1 MTALPHSAQ
10 APRHSDRPWEHPQ
23 SLNADQC
30 LHLTG
35 LTAKMVLEYCQKVLF
50 PPRWFPPRRKSTVH
64 PTTWGMKAP
73 FLNLGQFWRASPASE
88 YLQGSVQASVGADLS
103 WTLPYV
109 WSHSPLLESTTY
121 TQISISACFPVHHSP
136 GTQANTTLLAV
147 PGRTSLLF
155 RPRLLLEPA
164 AAHRSWKS
172 SQSWGEAM
180 LLLIPGRWSA
190 HNSQSQAG
198 HTRVTSVAELLLGC
212 GATTPLGSFF
222 SCSFAPINPKVP

>member
-1 MTALPHSAQ
+1 MTALPHSVQ
-10 APRHSDRPWEHPQ
+10 SPCHSNRPWEYPQ

-35 LTAKMVLEYCQKVLF
+35 LTAKMLLEYCQKVLS
-50 PPRWFPPRRKSTVH
+50 PPRWFPPWRKSTLH

-73 FLNLGQFWRASPASE
+73 FPQFGAFLKGQPSFRVSPGICSGLCWGWPQLNSPPCLVTLSSARE
-88 YLQGSVQASVGADLS
+88 HHLHTDLC
-103 WTLPYV
+103 L
-109 WSHSPLLESTTY
+109 
-121 TQISISACFPVHHSP
+121 PVHHSP
-136 GTQANTTLLAV
+136 GTQATTTLLAV

-155 RPRLLLEPA
+155 RPHLLLEPA
-164 AAHRSWKS
+164 AAHRSWKN

-190 HNSQSQAG
+190 HSSQSHAG
-198 HTRVTSVAELLLGC
+198 HTRVTSVAELLLGR

-222 SCSFAPINPKVP
+222 SCSFAPINPTVP